1 MARYISEEPGLK
13 TYAVTVERFPV
24 LSREEELALARRW
37 REGEDRRAADALVES
52 HLRSVIKIANKYR
65 GYGIY
70 LSDLVAE
77 GNLGLLEAV
86 RRFEPERG
94 LRFLTY
100 ARYWIRAYILAHILK
115 HWSIVDL
122 GTTALQSKMFFR
134 LQAEHSRLTMQL
146 GEQDESIDKRLA
158 DKFDTSVEHVRA
170 SLQRLRRRDTSLDVP
185 VVPDSSI
192 TFIDL
197 LRDEGADQEEVT
209 ATAESTS
216 LVLRAIDQVMPSLDQ
231 RERLI
236 LRERLMPKHD
246 EPKTL
251 AALGRRLGVTRE
263 RVRQVEAGVK
273 TKLRTAFLQ
282 LEDSANTAVPA
293 NTGYSPAVRGVGSTR
308 AAA

>member
-1 MARYISEEPGLK
+1 VIS
-13 TYAVTVERFPV
+13 VERFPV
-24 LSREEELALARRW
+24 LSREEELELARRW
-37 REGEDRRAADALVES
+37 RNDGDREAADALVES
-52 HLRSVIKIANKYR
+52 HLRSVVKLANRYR

-134 LQAEHSRLTMQL
+134 LQAEHARLTLQL
-146 GEQDESIDKRLA
+146 GEQDESIDRRLA
-158 DKFDTSVEHVRA
+158 EKFDTSVDQVQA

-192 TFIDL
+192 SFIDL
-197 LRDEGADQEEVT
+197 LRDERADQEEVA

-216 LVLRAIDQVMPSLDQ
+216 LVLEAIDQVLPTLDR

-236 LRERLMPKHD
+236 LRERLMPKD
-246 EPKTL
+246 DDPKTL

-273 TKLRTAFLQ
+273 SKLRVAFLE
-282 LEDSANTAVPA
+282 LEDSRARDARRRLRAAPLPRIVPE
-293 NTGYSPAVRGVGSTR
+293 R

>member
-13 TYAVTVERFPV
+13 SYVLSVERFPV
-24 LSREEELALARRW
+24 LGREEELELARRW
-37 REGEDRRAADALVES
+37 RDEDDRSAADKLVES
-52 HLRSVIKIANKYR
+52 HLRSVVKIANRYR

-134 LQAEHSRLTMQL
+134 LQAEHARLTLQL
-146 GEQDESIDKRLA
+146 GEQDESIDRRLA
-158 DKFDTSVEHVRA
+158 EKFETSIDQVQT

-192 TFIDL
+192 SFIDL
-197 LRDEGADQEEVT
+197 LRDEGADQEEVA
-209 ATAESTS
+209 ATAESAS
-216 LVLRAIDQVMPSLDQ
+216 LVLRAIDQVLPTLDR

-236 LRERLMPKHD
+236 LRERLMPRDD

-273 TKLRTAFLQ
+273 SKLRLAFLE
-282 LEDSANTAVPA
+282 LEDSRGRAAQAGRGYTPA
-293 NTGYSPAVRGVGSTR
+293 IPRER